1 MFRLTAVL
9 LLAQHFEIVSGCGGA
24 KAAPVNDAPLTG
36 VVAGA
41 FYACEVQA
49 GVVRCWGANEHGQLG
64 RGTTSTRENSGPVSL
79 PEPVAQLALAAT
91 SACARTV
98 TGKVWCW
105 GDNTTWQLGV
115 SEPAFIATPREVVV
129 PVPVA
134 KLATHSDFV
143 LALGSDGRLFG
154 WGNNREGTFARGD
167 TSPMRVSP
175 QPVVRAA
182 FELRFTDI
190 TAGQGNACGLT
201 AEGVLYCWG
210 RPLNGGESVRTAQ
223 KLLEGVT
230 SVVSGAFVACA
241 IRTGGE
247 VWCWGSSPTNDGL
260 TMEWATP
267 TKLDL
272 GGASA
277 RQVDSHWFHVCAV
290 TTADALWCWGR
301 GIEGQL
307 GLGSA
312 EPFSRPQPVT
322 TEVESVAT
330 GFFFTCILRKNGA
343 VACAGSNDQGQL
355 GLGDTNRRYVLTNQ

>member
-1 MFRLTAVL
+1 MFRFAAVL
-9 LLAQHFEIVSGCGGA
+9 LLVQHFEVVSDCGGG
-24 KAAPVNDAPLTG
+24 KAPPVNDPPLTS
-36 VVAGA
+36 VVAGS
-41 FYACEVQA
+41 FYGCEVKA
-49 GVVRCWGANEHGQLG
+49 GAVRCWGANERGQLG
-64 RGTTSTRENSGPVSL
+64 RGTTSARESTGAVSL
-79 PEPVAQLALAAT
+79 PEPVAQLALAAK

-105 GDNTTWQLGV
+105 GDNAGAQLGIA
-115 SEPAFIATPREVVV
+115 EPTFIATPRKVVV

-134 KLATHSDFV
+134 RLATHSDFV

-154 WGNNREGTFARGD
+154 WGNNHEGTLARD
-167 TSPMRVSP
+167 DADPMRVSP
-175 QPVVRAA
+175 QPVLRAA

-201 AEGVLYCWG
+201 REGTLWCWG
-210 RPLNGGESVRTAQ
+210 RNLVTRDGVRTPQ
-223 KLLEGVT
+223 KVLEGVS
-230 SVVSGAFVACA
+230 SVVSGAFVGCA
-241 IRTGGE
+241 IRTSGE
-247 VWCWGSSPTNDGL
+247 LWCWGSSPTNAGL

-290 TTADALWCWGR
+290 TTTDALWCWGR

-312 EPFSRPQPVT
+312 APFSVPQPVT

-330 GFFFTCILRKNGA
+330 GFFFTCILRKDA
-343 VACAGSNDQGQL
+343 SVACTGTNEEGEL
-355 GLGDTNRRYVLTNQ
+355 GLGDTGRRYVLTNQ